1 MTSETEKSRTGRLG
15 EEAVTTLLRR
25 NGHRIVARN
34 WRHGHYELDIV
45 SERCGTLHLVEV
57 KTRQVD
63 SLTPPEM
70 ALTDQKQRSLRRAAS
85 LFLAGAGRRYEG
97 FDLQFDLASVRIT
110 PEETI
115 AAIDLIENAIEFG
128 W

>member
-1 MTSETEKSRTGRLG
+1 MPVETEKSRTGRLG
-15 EEAVTTLLRR
+15 EEAVTTHLRR

-57 KTRQVD
+57 KTRRID

-70 ALTDQKQRSLRRAAS
+70 AINDQKQRSLRRAAS

-97 FDLQFDLASVRIT
+97 FDLQFDLASVHIT
-110 PEETI
+110 PEEEI
-115 AAIDLIENAIEFG
+115 ANIDLIENAIEFG

>member
-57 KTRQVD
+57 KTRQVN

-115 AAIDLIENAIEFG
+115 TAIDLIENAIEFG

>member
-1 MTSETEKSRTGRLG
+1 MTVETEKSRTGRLG
-15 EEAVTTLLRR
+15 EEAVVAHLRR

-45 SERCGTLHLVEV
+45 SERCGVLHLIEV
-57 KTRQVD
+57 KTRRVD

-70 ALTDQKQRSLRRAAS
+70 ALTEQKRRSLHRAIL
-85 LFLAGAGRRYEG
+85 LFMGGAGKRYED

-110 PEETI
+110 PDEQI
-115 AAIDLIENAIEFG
+115 ADIDLIENAIEFG

>member
-57 KTRQVD
+57 KTRQVN

>member
-1 MTSETEKSRTGRLG
+1 MTIETEKSRTGRLG
-15 EEAVTTLLRR
+15 EEAVIAHLRR

-57 KTRQVD
+57 KTRRID

-70 ALTDQKQRSLRRAAS
+70 ALTDHKQRSLRRAAS

-110 PEETI
+110 PEEEITHI
-115 AAIDLIENAIEFG
+115 ELVENAIEFG